1 MLDKLVAD
9 FCNIVFDLINY
20 YLSKN
25 IEPDLTVRDIK
36 ELSSDTIDDLIMN
49 GIKGLIIDL
58 DETLRFDKED
68 ITKVNQ
74 EWLQMAKS
82 KLKIVVLSN
91 GYWENTKKY
100 LKNIGINYIG
110 LAYKLSKSSFKK
122 ALQDLNLGPDEVFII
137 GDYYFSD
144 IYGSSRN
151 KLRTVLINKKI
162 K

>member
-1 MLDKLVAD
+1 MLDKLVDD

-36 ELSSDTIDDLIMN
+36 ELSSDSLDDLIVN

-91 GYWENTKKY
+91 GY
-100 LKNIGINYIG
+100 
-110 LAYKLSKSSFKK
+110 
-122 ALQDLNLGPDEVFII
+122 
-137 GDYYFSD
+137 
-144 IYGSSRN
+144 
-151 KLRTVLINKKI
+151 
-162 K
+162 

>member
-25 IEPDLTVRDIK
+25 IEPDLIVRDIK
-36 ELSSDTIDDLIMN
+36 ELSSDALDDLIMN

-58 DETLRFDKED
+58 DETLRFAKED

-91 GYWENTKKY
+91 GYCQNTKE
-100 LKNIGINYIG
+100 
-110 LAYKLSKSSFKK
+110 LSKEYW
-122 ALQDLNLGPDEVFII
+122 D
-137 GDYYFSD
+137 
-144 IYGSSRN
+144 
-151 KLRTVLINKKI
+151 
-162 K
+162 

>member
-25 IEPDLTVRDIK
+25 IEPDLIVRDIK
-36 ELSSDTIDDLIMN
+36 ELSSDALDDLIMN

-58 DETLRFDKED
+58 DETLRFAKED

-91 GYWENTKKY
+91 GYSQNTKKY

-110 LAYKLSKSSFKK
+110 LAYKPSKSSFKK
-122 ALQDLNLGPDEVFII
+122 ALQDLNLGPDEVFMI
-137 GDYYFSD
+137 GDDYFSD
-144 IYGSSRN
+144 IYGGSRN